1 MGIRQNRIKYR
12 LAQGEIVTVFG
23 GLTDPDDIE
32 ALAPDG
38 FDGAWLEGEH
48 GAVDA
53 SDLGNLTRACDILGI
68 TSVVRINRND
78 QGLIY
83 RTLDRGAQGIV
94 VPHVNT
100 RDEAQNVVAG
110 GKFAPIGQR
119 GMYTSRQG
127 LRVPNYFEVANDET
141 LLVVLIEDIVA
152 VRNLDE
158 ILTVDHID
166 VFFVAPSDLATS
178 MGHIL
183 DLQHPDVRSTIDE
196 ALARIQAAGRV
207 AGTLT
212 NNANVAKYAAAGVR
226 FLFTTVGPWIA
237 GGAAEFRRLSA
248 SAEQFF

>member
-1 MGIRQNRIKYR
+1 MEIRPNRIKHK
-12 LAQGEIVTVFG
+12 LAQGETVTVFG

-32 ALAPDG
+32 TLAPDG
-38 FDGAWLEGEH
+38 FDGVWLEGEH
-48 GAVDA
+48 GAVTA
-53 SDLGNLTRACDILGI
+53 AELGNLTRACDLIGI

-78 QGLIY
+78 QNLIY

-100 RDEAQNVVAG
+100 REEAQNVVAG

-127 LRVPNYFEVANDET
+127 LRVPNYFDVANDET

-178 MGHIL
+178 MGHIGN
-183 DLQHPDVRSTIDE
+183 LQHPDVQSTIDGT
-196 ALARIQAAGRV
+196 LARIRDAGRI

-212 NNANVAKYAAAGVR
+212 NNATVAKYAAAGVR

-237 GGAAEFRRLSA
+237 AGAAEFRRLAA
-248 SAEQFF
+248 SAE